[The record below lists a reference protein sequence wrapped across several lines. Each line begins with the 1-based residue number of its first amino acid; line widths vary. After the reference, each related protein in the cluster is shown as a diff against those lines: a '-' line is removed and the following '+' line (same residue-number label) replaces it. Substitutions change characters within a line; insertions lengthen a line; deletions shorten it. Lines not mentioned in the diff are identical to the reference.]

1 MEWIKQLIRLII
13 ALFLQVLLIDRL
25 QWLGICH
32 PQIYI
37 ICLIMMP
44 IRLPRWAD
52 ILMGAF
58 VGLIVDICSNTI
70 GIHMAASVAVMYFRR
85 LMINSLIAEPERIAG
100 EITSASI
107 GTISMWK
114 LMTSMTA
121 VHVLMVTM
129 LSAWSFHH
137 FLWTFLS
144 IIVSYILTIILIGGY
159 DMIHSRP

>member
-1 MEWIKQLIRLII
+1 
-13 ALFLQVLLIDRL
+13 
-25 QWLGICH
+25 
-32 PQIYI
+32 
-37 ICLIMMP
+37 MMP

-52 ILMGAF
+52 ALIGAV

-85 LMINSLIAEPERIAG
+85 LVINSLIAEPERIGG

-114 LMTSMTA
+114 LMASMTA
-121 VHVLMVTM
+121 IHIVMVTM
-129 LSAWSFHH
+129 LSAWSVHH

-144 IIVSYILTIILIGGY
+144 IIVSYVFTIVLIGGY